1 MKLRKSISAL
11 SCAALALGILP
22 QSPLQSPM
30 QMLAAEEETESQN
43 LALNRPITASDSES
57 GSEAQ
62 KAVDGDSNSWWT
74 TVTPAWI
81 QVDLEAVCK
90 IDRINLMAWF
100 NPDEGHA
107 NRYYEYKILGST
119 TGEEGSFTVLA
130 DHTGTSNRTWNTRKE
145 KAIRL
150 RMSKPVT
157 FALNIRQPMPTI
169 SPTTTTPI

>member
-1 MKLRKSISAL
+1 
-11 SCAALALGILP
+11 
-22 QSPLQSPM
+22 M
-30 QMLAAEEETESQN
+30 QMLAAEEDTESQN

-74 TVTPAWI
+74 TVGPAWI
-81 QVDLEAVCK
+81 QVDLESICK

-107 NRYYEYKILGST
+107 NRYYEYK
-119 TGEEGSFTVLA
+119 FLA
-130 DHTGTSNRTWNTRKE
+130 VRPVKKDPLQFLRIIQERPIEPGTRRKE

-157 FALNIRQPMPTI
+157 FALNIRLLMPI
-169 SPTTTTPI
+169 LRPTTITPI